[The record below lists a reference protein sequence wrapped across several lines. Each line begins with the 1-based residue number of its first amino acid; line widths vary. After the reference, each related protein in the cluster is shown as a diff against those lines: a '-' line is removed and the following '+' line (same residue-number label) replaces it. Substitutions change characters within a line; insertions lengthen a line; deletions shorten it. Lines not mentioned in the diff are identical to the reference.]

1 MVIKTEKNESDC
13 KREVDKMHK
22 KQQEKMGVSVQNRKE

>member
-13 KREVDKMHK
+13 KGKADKLHK
-22 KQQEKMGVSVQNRKE
+22 KQQEKMGASVQNRKE